1 MGTVTVGSDRQ
12 KPTSHASALRN
23 WGFLPGAAEVG
34 FFRSYPDRTP
44 HDSRGRN
51 WGRSELN
58 RESDTPKGTGQL
70 PACELVGWLKI
81 EAQGCTEGPTAVHIR
96 STRKGVK
103 PNPSFLSMGKGGFR
117 VNLMNWGVSMTFRK
131 VLCPHCRAKLETGQR
146 IHPACVDGYAE
157 AQAAKAAR
165 TDAKKARDAAKVERA
180 SIKARKEAIKSR
192 ADWAKEAQQAFNAWV
207 RARDDGLPCISCGR
221 QHQGQ
226 WHAGHY
232 LSTGARPEL
241 RYTESNVHRQC
252 APCNTHLSG
261 NAVLYRIGL
270 INRIGSDA
278 VEWLE
283 GPHPLPKWTP
293 DELRAIRDTYR
304 AKLKDIQKGET

>member
-1 MGTVTVGSDRQ
+1 MLTYKHPKAKTC
-12 KPTSHASALRN
+12 
-23 WGFLPGAAEVG
+23 EVCERV
-34 FFRSYPDRTP
+34 FVPDRM
-44 HDSRGRN
+44 
-51 WGRSELN
+51 
-58 RESDTPKGTGQL
+58 GQL
-70 PACELVGWLKI
+70 VCRPAC
-81 EAQGCTEGPTAVHIR
+81 AMA
-96 STRKGVK
+96 
-103 PNPSFLSMGKGGFR
+103 R
-117 VNLMNWGVSMTFRK
+117 VR
-131 VLCPHCRAKLETGQR
+131 Q
-146 IHPACVDGYAE
+146 
-157 AQAAKAAR
+157 
-165 TDAKKARDAAKVERA
+165 AKKSERA

-293 DELRAIRDTYR
+293 EELRAIRDTYR
-304 AKLKDIQKGET
+304 AKLKELKC